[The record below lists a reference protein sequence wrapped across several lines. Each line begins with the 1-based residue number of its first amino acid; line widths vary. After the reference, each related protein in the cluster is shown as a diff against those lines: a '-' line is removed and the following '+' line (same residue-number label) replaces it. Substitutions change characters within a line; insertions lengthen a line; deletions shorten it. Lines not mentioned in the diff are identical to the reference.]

1 MLQKKSPSFLVDSH
15 ILNTYVVAGFEADN
29 RSMELPDIQH
39 INLDGDLPVVDF
51 DISEST
57 SRISF
62 LLCLKLE
69 IGEPER
75 DIRMPYS
82 VLKGHVC

>member
-1 MLQKKSPSFLVDSH
+1 
-15 ILNTYVVAGFEADN
+15 
-29 RSMELPDIQH
+29 MELPDIQH
-39 INLDGDLPVVDF
+39 INLDGNLPVVDI

-57 SRISF
+57 SRITF

-69 IGEPER
+69 IGEREQA
-75 DIRMPYS
+75 IRMPYS